1 MILQMA
7 DLTDNLSEWE
17 TIKFAASK
25 SELKPTLNYR
35 KFDAEKLEI
44 ILMGDMHMGSKYY
57 DEDMHKEVIDYC
69 LKKKTQIILMGDQ
82 IEAATR
88 DSVGAG
94 VYEQSEIIDKQLEHF
109 NHLMKPLANEGLIL
123 GMHAGNHEMR
133 LYKSSGLDI
142 TKFMAKQL
150 KVKYFSWGKLHY
162 FVVGKQGYK
171 LYTTHGASGTRLA
184 WTKIKSVLDL
194 SNLADAEI
202 YAMGHLHQLSHHIRN
217 FYSEDLKNKTVIE
230 EQKHFIL
237 TGSYL
242 NHWGSY
248 AHMKNYEPMRKGSPK
263 IKLGGNE
270 HSIRVSI

>member
-1 MILQMA
+1 MTE
-7 DLTDNLSEWE
+7 LTDNLSEWE
-17 TIKFAASK
+17 TAKFTASK
-25 SELKPTLNYR
+25 SELKPTLNCK
-35 KFDAEKLEI
+35 KFNVDKLEL
-44 ILMGDMHMGSKYY
+44 ILMGDMHIGSKFY
-57 DEDMHKEVIDYC
+57 DEDMHKEMIDYC
-69 LKKKTQIILMGDQ
+69 IKKKTQVILMGDQ
-82 IEAATR
+82 IECATR

-94 VYEQSEIIDKQLEHF
+94 VYEQNEIIDKQLEHF
-109 NHLMKPLANEGLIL
+109 KFLMQPLAKAGLIL

-133 LYKSSGLDI
+133 LYQSSGLDI

-150 KVKYFSWGKLHY
+150 DIKYFSWGKLHY
-162 FVVGKQGYK
+162 LIVGKQGYR

-217 FYSEDLKNKTVIE
+217 FYAPDLRNKKVVE
-230 EQKHFIL
+230 EQKHFLL

-248 AHMKNYEPMRKGSPK
+248 AHMKSYEPMRKGSPK
-263 IKLGGNE
+263 IKLGGLE

>member
-1 MILQMA
+1 MTE
-7 DLTDNLSEWE
+7 LTASLSEWE
-17 TIKFAASK
+17 TMKFAASK
-25 SELKPTLNYR
+25 SELKPTLNYK
-35 KFDAEKLEI
+35 KFDVEKLEL

-57 DEDMHKEVIDYC
+57 DEDMHKEMIEYC
-69 LKKKTQIILMGDQ
+69 YKKKTPIILMGDQ
-82 IEAATR
+82 IETATR

-94 VYEQSEIIDKQLEHF
+94 IYEQSEIVDQQLEHF
-109 NHLMKPLANEGLIL
+109 EHLMKPLANANLIL

-133 LYKSSGLDI
+133 LFQSSGLDI
-142 TKFMAKQL
+142 TKWMAKQL
-150 KVKYFSWGKLHY
+150 GVKYFSWGKLHY
-162 FVVGKQGYK
+162 FVVGGQGYK
-171 LYTTHGASGTRLA
+171 IYTTHGASGTRLA

-217 FYSEDLKNKTVIE
+217 FYSIDLRNKKVAE

-248 AHMKNYEPMRKGSPK
+248 AHVKSYEPMRKGSVK
-263 IKLGGNE
+263 VKLAGNR
-270 HSIRVSI
+270 HQIRVSL